1 MRLLE
6 TKQNMFKGRL
16 LRQEAINLENDQ
28 TSGSTINTSEL
39 CHIGIPSGYVPETD
53 NFIPGEDT
61 VQYSTVKQC
70 QSERA
75 IPPQISD
82 ASFSLNRNE
91 REKRFIFS
99 KRIHSS
105 PSNISKAESFNVTR
119 RVHSADVIGFGD
131 ESSDVKGHSA
141 DNTHARASRT
151 LEEAVKEF
159 LLKFH
164 NKRNESRTEEEKY
177 NSLCRTSLDESHL
190 NAESVCV
197 KLNASR
203 DVNKLPVVSKKRL
216 AAFKGRT
223 FFICYDNTIRKYKI
237 LSQATLTKI

>member
-1 MRLLE
+1 
-6 TKQNMFKGRL
+6 MFKGRL

-28 TSGSTINTSEL
+28 TSGSTINASEL
-39 CHIGIPSGYVPETD
+39 CHIGIPTGSVPETD
-53 NFIPGEDT
+53 NFIPGEKN
-61 VQYSTVKQC
+61 STVKQC

-82 ASFSLNRNE
+82 ASVNLNRNE
-91 REKRFIFS
+91 REKRVIFS

-131 ESSDVKGHSA
+131 ESSDVKVHSA

-159 LLKFH
+159 LLNCH

-177 NSLCRTSLDESHL
+177 NSLCRTSLDETHL
-190 NAESVCV
+190 DAESVCV

-203 DVNKLPVVSKKRL
+203 DVNELPVVSKKRL
-216 AAFKGRT
+216 AAFKGRI